1 MPEIVPTT
9 REPFQNTSH
18 YISEPDCNF
27 FVFGGGGFA
36 MLHVPSYTLG
46 QALIMQIAVACF
58 SWHFVYKGVRFMPEI
73 VAITREPF
81 QKTLHY

>member
-1 MPEIVPTT
+1 
-9 REPFQNTSH
+9 
-18 YISEPDCNF
+18 
-27 FVFGGGGFA
+27 
-36 MLHVPSYTLG
+36 MLPVPSYTLG